1 MRVLA
6 HVHTFNDADII
17 DRTIEALLRQTH
29 PLTDILVV
37 DNASTDGTLDRPSV
51 KHATVLRHEEN
62 QGTSGAV
69 VTGLRFAL
77 DRDYDWIWVFD
88 ADSIARPDALGRL
101 LDLYASWPPSVQD
114 KIGFLA
120 CLPHNQNDGLPRHG
134 GIFTRHGLALAK
146 PAPDKRYYLC
156 HVTIWSG
163 ILYRLAAVRQIGL
176 PNSNYVLDRG
186 EDEYGYRVMNAGYK
200 GFIHQDAVLQ
210 HNIRGNPSL
219 TPVDRKLGPA
229 TLTFYEFP
237 PIRCYYTCRNTLY
250 FALYEAAQG
259 RFGLLRSALWRVRSL
274 PERPGLM
281 RGAAWRVLLLTLNFL
296 LRPRN
301 HGEQI
306 LACLRGIWHGVTGN
320 IQARY

>member
-29 PLTDILVV
+29 AIDGLLVV
-37 DNASTDGTLDRPSV
+37 DNASTDDTLERPSLKNAPV
-51 KHATVLRHEEN
+51 VRHREN
-62 QGTSGAV
+62 SGTSGAV

-77 DRDYDWIWVFD
+77 EHDYDWAWIFD
-88 ADSIARPDALGRL
+88 PDSIVRPDGLQTL
-101 LDLYASWPPSVQD
+101 LDLYASVPRNAQD
-114 KIGFLA
+114 KVGFLA

-134 GIFTRHGLALAK
+134 GVFTRHGLALAK
-146 PAPDKRYYLC
+146 PVPGQRHYPC

-163 ILYRLAAVRQIGL
+163 ILYRVAAVRPIGL
-176 PNSNYVLDRG
+176 PNPDYVLDRG
-186 EDEYGYRVMNAGYK
+186 EDEYGYHVMKAGYL
-200 GFIHQDAVLQ
+200 GFIHQDAVLE

-219 TPVDRKLGPA
+219 TQIDRKLGPA

-259 RFGLLRSALWRVRSL
+259 RFGLLRGAVWRVRPSL
-274 PERPGLM
+274 ERPGLM
-281 RGAAWRVLLLTLNFL
+281 RGAAWRVLFLMLNFL
-296 LRPRN
+296 VRPRH
-301 HGEQI
+301 HGGQI